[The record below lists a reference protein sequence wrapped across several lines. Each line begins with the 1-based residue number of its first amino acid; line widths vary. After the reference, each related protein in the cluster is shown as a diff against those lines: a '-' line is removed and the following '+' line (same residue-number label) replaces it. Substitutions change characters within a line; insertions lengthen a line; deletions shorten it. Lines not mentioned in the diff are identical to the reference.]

1 MNLSITSEQRNAF
14 QAQAG
19 APLRLVDEQN
29 QQAFYLIDEAS
40 LLHMRAISREKS
52 AESDIRLRA
61 LIQEGIDSPGIPADQ
76 AAARLRQFAQKLVQG
91 KE

>member
-1 MNLSITSEQRNAF
+1 MNLSITSEQRDAF

-40 LLHMRAISREKS
+40 LLHMRAISNQKG
-52 AESDIRLRA
+52 AESENRLRA
-61 LIQEGIDSPGIPADQ
+61 LIQEGIDSPGIQADQ

-91 KE
+91 K